1 MRIITGIYKGKKINS
16 PKHDGVRPT
25 ADRIKESLFNIIN
38 DRIENSI
45 VLDLFGGTGALG
57 IECLSRGANKAY
69 IVDNDKRSIELIKQ
83 NLVNV
88 NNAYLYH
95 LDYNVALLNFY
106 KKGIKFDIIF
116 IDPPYAT
123 KYGEFALKKIF
134 DYDLLNEDGIIV
146 WEYQTI
152 QNKNQKIDLFEIYDN
167 RNYGETSIIFLK
179 KKSD

>member
-57 IECLSRGANKAY
+57 IECLSRGASKAY
-69 IVDNDKRSIELIKQ
+69 IVDSDKRSIELIKQ
-83 NLVNV
+83 NLVNIS
-88 NNAYLYH
+88 NAYLYH

-106 KKGIKFDIIF
+106 K
-116 IDPPYAT
+116 
-123 KYGEFALKKIF
+123 
-134 DYDLLNEDGIIV
+134 N
-146 WEYQTI
+146 
-152 QNKNQKIDLFEIYDN
+152 
-167 RNYGETSIIFLK
+167 
-179 KKSD
+179 